1 MGKFSWD
8 YPAKANVLSHVRELA
23 LRQIVS
29 ICKSDRTQ
37 EANKVDI
44 IRGVLGLYS
53 EIEREV
59 AENEDD

>member
-1 MGKFSWD
+1 MKEFSWD

-53 EIEREV
+53 EIEREIS
-59 AENEDD
+59 ENEDD